1 MKSPEVIHTNGRDTG
16 TIACRQCG
24 KSKTIDL
31 SRFHNVR
38 KEVKVKCPC
47 GTIFAVFFECRRDPR
62 KCVKLA
68 AQLFQYQTGQPIA
81 DVTITSLSLS
91 GVGFTPSLT
100 QHIQPGDRCRISF
113 VLNDA
118 SQAQIE
124 KDIIIRNV
132 NAENT
137 GAEFVEQDYHYDLDF
152 YLMPLL
158 ES

>member
-1 MKSPEVIHTNGRDTG
+1 MKSREVIYTNGHNTG
-16 TIACRQCG
+16 TISCRQCG

-31 SRFHNVR
+31 TRFHDVR

-47 GTIFAVFFECRRDPR
+47 GSTFDVFIENRRDPR
-62 KCVKLA
+62 KRVKLA
-68 AQLFQYQTGQPIA
+68 AQLFQCQTGHPIA
-81 DVTITSLSLS
+81 EVTIVSLSLS

-100 QHIQPGDRCRISF
+100 GHIQPGDCFRISF

-132 NAENT
+132 NADNT
-137 GAEFVEQDYHYDLDF
+137 GAEFAEQDYHHDLDF
-152 YLMPLL
+152 YLMPFL
-158 ES
+158 EI